1 MTGLHFCGILSIRNT
16 ERECRYIPPQYKVI
30 PLSELPLHSDFMFGQ
45 VMRSEEI
52 CKLFL
57 EALLDVSIQRI
68 EFLDQQKDITD
79 SYEYH
84 GIRLDVYLKDEA
96 GTVFNVEL
104 QAERRN
110 DLQKRVRF
118 YQSGI
123 DRSEL
128 PKGTDYV
135 DLSESY
141 IIFVCNFDYFH
152 IGKAVGERVS
162 FLKDTDVVYEDGSH
176 VFFLNS
182 RYTEPNASKPI
193 LEFLD
198 LIRTNDLEK
207 TYETDLA
214 MKTRKRIREV
224 RSDKELEVSY
234 MTLAQKMMDE
244 RRMGYTEG
252 REDGIEE
259 GLRKAIIALK
269 GVLDPSVIAERF
281 QMSLDQVTDILS
293 H

>member
-1 MTGLHFCGILSIRNT
+1 M
-16 ERECRYIPPQYKVI
+16 PPQYKVI

-68 EFLDQQKDITD
+68 EFLDQQKDLTD

-128 PKGTDYV
+128 PKGADYA

-207 TYETDLA
+207 TYETALA

-234 MTLAQKMMDE
+234 MTLAQKMLDE
-244 RRMGYTEG
+244 RRLGFAEG
-252 REDGIEE
+252 REEGREEGIEE
-259 GLRKAIIALK
+259 GLRKAIVALK
-269 GVLDPSVIAERF
+269 GVLDPNVIAERF

>member
-1 MTGLHFCGILSIRNT
+1 M
-16 ERECRYIPPQYKVI
+16 PPQYKVI

-68 EFLDQQKDITD
+68 EFLDQQKDLAD

-128 PKGTDYV
+128 PKGADYA

-281 QMSLDQVTDILS
+281 QISLDQVTDILS